1 MSKRELTQGQR
12 NGMNDIF
19 EKWANMT
26 DKEKDEGLKERE
38 RIMAEEKL
46 RPFPLTEKEIE
57 QLKKKD
63 VFNII
68 SLKPG
73 SILVLQKRKN
83 SGKHGNSTQSVR
95 KRLIKFE

>member
-26 DKEKDEGLKERE
+26 DKEKDEGLKEWE

-57 QLKKKD
+57 QLKKEGR
-63 VFNII
+63 I
-68 SLKPG
+68 
-73 SILVLQKRKN
+73 
-83 SGKHGNSTQSVR
+83 
-95 KRLIKFE
+95 